1 MSSLGVALP
10 LELSSIDGFQMIKTI
25 KKLVSQNLKMLI
37 LTVPGERVM
46 IPSFGVGVKTYLFA
60 NNDENVR
67 GRLSQKIYEQAQKYL
82 PAVKINNIFF
92 SDNLYDYE
100 NGILA
105 VIIEYSLPSIGESDL
120 LRITI

>member
-10 LELSSIDGFQMIKTI
+10 LELSSIDGFQMIKTV

-82 PAVKINNIFF
+82 PAVKINNIFLLVLKF
-92 SDNLYDYE
+92 PQ
-100 NGILA
+100 I
-105 VIIEYSLPSIGESDL
+105 DL
-120 LRITI
+120 K